1 MGIGERIKTIRE
13 NKGLKQIELAEMA
26 GISNSYL
33 SDIEKGRTTPSIR
46 TLTRLAEALGV
57 EVGYIFLKS
66 NYVITESIAAYDVKT
81 EKTA

>member
-81 EKTA
+81 ENTA